1 MPVVWPATFTLFSHI
16 VFAFFLSHVIYPR
29 PNTLFSYLITL
40 VLGILLIFA
49 VKKTI
54 EAVFRPSFVYLIII
68 SSTVM
73 QKRITFLVA
82 FMLVLATG
90 VMAQI
95 TTSALGGQVTMQED
109 GESVIG
115 ATVKA
120 VHEPS
125 GTVYTAVTNINGR
138 FNIQGMRTGGPY
150 SVTVSY
156 IGYETTTL

>member
-1 MPVVWPATFTLFSHI
+1 
-16 VFAFFLSHVIYPR
+16 
-29 PNTLFSYLITL
+29 
-40 VLGILLIFA
+40 
-49 VKKTI
+49 
-54 EAVFRPSFVYLIII
+54 
-68 SSTVM
+68 M

-95 TTSALGGQVTMQED
+95 TTSALGGQVTMQDD

-138 FNIQGMRTGGPY
+138 FTDPIWTSQ
-150 SVTVSY
+150 VS
-156 IGYETTTL
+156 I